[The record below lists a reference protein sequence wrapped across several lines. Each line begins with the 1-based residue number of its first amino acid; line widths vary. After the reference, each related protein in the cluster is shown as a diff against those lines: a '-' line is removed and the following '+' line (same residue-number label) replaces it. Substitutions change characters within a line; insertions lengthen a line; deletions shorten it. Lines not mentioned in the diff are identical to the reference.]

1 MSVVAVGWLF
11 FRADSME
18 HAMRLISAAVRHSD
32 PVWAGSHI
40 RSVLMGLALVAGCDL
55 FLRSFAWD
63 RVSRWSP
70 GARALLQGVLLACIV
85 ARWGR
90 ETPNFIYFQF

>member
-18 HAMRLISAAVRHSD
+18 HALGLIAAVVRHPD
-32 PVWAGSHI
+32 PVWTGSHF
-40 RSVLMGLALVAGCDL
+40 RAVLVGLALIAGCDL

-63 RVSRWSP
+63 QVSRWP
-70 GARALLQGVLLACIV
+70 AGARAVLQGVLLACIV

-90 ETPNFIYFQF
+90 ETPGFIYFQF